1 MEQHQSKLLG
11 RIGRRVRRRRNQL
24 ELTFVDLAARS
35 GLSRRFISD
44 VEAGRANISI
54 IKLQMLADALKM
66 PLDGL
71 LRPVEEG
78 PKFALIRLLESCSD
92 EQAARALDVIE
103 ITLGHRRP
111 GIIALLGLRGAGKTS
126 VGSALAKAWGL
137 PFVELAEQIESLAGM
152 PLGDIFTL
160 HGEAYYRRLELR
172 SLSELVVLGQPCV
185 VALPGGIVGSE
196 ASRTLI
202 AESCISIWLRAK
214 AEDYWARVFSQGD
227 TRPMRGRHDAMA
239 DLRALVKQRDPLY
252 AAADLTVDTS
262 GKALAQVVWAVQV
275 ALKNLRSS
283 VGSAGTRTKN

>member
-1 MEQHQSKLLG
+1 
-11 RIGRRVRRRRNQL
+11 
-24 ELTFVDLAARS
+24 
-35 GLSRRFISD
+35 
-44 VEAGRANISI
+44 
-54 IKLQMLADALKM
+54 MLAEALQT

-71 LRPVEEG
+71 IKPIEEG
-78 PKFALIRLLESCSD
+78 PKIALVRLLESCSD
-92 EQAARALDVIE
+92 EQAARVLEVIE

-111 GIIALLGLRGAGKTS
+111 GMIALLGLRGAGKTS
-126 VGSALAKAWGL
+126 VGAALGEALGL
-137 PFVELAEQIESLAGM
+137 PFVELADQIELLAGM

-172 SLSELVVLGQPCV
+172 SFSELVVSGQPCV

-202 AESCISIWLRAK
+202 AESCTSIWLRAE

-239 DLRALVKQRDPLY
+239 DLRALVKQRHPLY

-262 GKALAQVVWAVQV
+262 GIALAQVVWAVQV
-275 ALKNLRSS
+275 ALKDLR
-283 VGSAGTRTKN
+283 R